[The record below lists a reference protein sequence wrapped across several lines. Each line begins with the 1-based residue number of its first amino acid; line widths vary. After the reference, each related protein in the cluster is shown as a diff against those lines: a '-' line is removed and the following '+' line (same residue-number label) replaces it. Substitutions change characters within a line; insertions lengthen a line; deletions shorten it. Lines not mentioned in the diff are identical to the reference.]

1 MKTKKS
7 RQSCGLD
14 KQLGTKKCSA
24 NPPAAKRPPFGR
36 VLYSKAPSPKNTTG
50 KVQTQTAVLDQ
61 RLPTKIPN
69 KAAMVRLRN
78 HSRASI
84 PAIECARPIRDHVD
98 QIEDST
104 IAVPKIATTRFQHK
118 CAYESKKRDDPRV
131 FLWSAPFSGRGLHR
145 DVPPKKLIGKNR
157 SCLIYKGISIG
168 SQCDKF
174 VVALG

>member
-7 RQSCGLD
+7 RQSWGLA

-24 NPPAAKRPPFGR
+24 NPTPAKKRPFGR

-78 HSRASI
+78 HSRAST
-84 PAIECARPIRDHVD
+84 PAIECARPIRDHAD

-104 IAVPKIATTRFQHK
+104 IAVPKIATTRFNTN
-118 CAYESKKRDDPRV
+118 APRSRRSETTREFFFGV
-131 FLWSAPFSGRGLHR
+131 LRSVAGGFTVMFRRRSSSARTASSIRASAS
-145 DVPPKKLIGKNR
+145 VASAIR
-157 SCLIYKGISIG
+157 SSSLL
-168 SQCDKF
+168 DE
-174 VVALG
+174 